1 MEKSSIMASKIL
13 LPVVLFLILGLVS
26 SDNLSDD
33 NEAVVETVG
42 LDLAEPEGLDV
53 ADGVEKPETL
63 RREKRGVKY
72 GAATGSYLTTSDPVE
87 SSSFKR
93 SSSSSFPTSRSPS
106 GAPSSASYHQSLD
119 DISYSGSSSS
129 SSRGSSSR

>member
-1 MEKSSIMASKIL
+1 MKSSIMGFMASKIL

-53 ADGVEKPETL
+53 ADDGVEKPETL

-72 GAATGSYLTTSDPVE
+72 DAATGSYLTTSDPVE

-106 GAPSSASYHQSLD
+106 GAPSNSYHQ
-119 DISYSGSSSS
+119 
-129 SSRGSSSR
+129 